1 MDELNGQRLP
11 SELAELEQ
19 RLRQGR
25 AQASELELDELK
37 LRSMSQAR
45 RAKPVTG
52 PGGFMKSR
60 FALLAMIVVGLMMS
74 TTGVGLA
81 VSGSSLQGNAAGVVY
96 GQVQGQD
103 EGGNSPAQTVGGD
116 KGTGSNGSAPTN
128 AQEVKQATASNGNGT
143 LPFTGLLAVPLL
155 LGGVALLG
163 TGVVLRRRATE

>member
-1 MDELNGQRLP
+1 MDELNGQSLP

-37 LRSMSQAR
+37 LRSMNQAR
-45 RAKPVTG
+45 RAKPATG

-60 FALLAMIVVGLMMS
+60 LALVSMIVVGLMMS

-81 VSGSSLQGNAAGVVY
+81 VSSSSGQGSAASGVY
-96 GQVQGQD
+96 GQVQAQD
-103 EGGNSPAQTVGGD
+103 EGGNSPAQSVGGD
-116 KGTGSNGSAPTN
+116 TGSGNGSAPTN
-128 AQEVKQATASNGNGT
+128 AQEVKQATASNGNGS
-143 LPFTGLLAVPLL
+143 LPFTGLLAIPLL
-155 LGGVALLG
+155 LGGVVLLG